1 MINFYP
7 LNTLS
12 ILIPLCIATVLASLS
27 SKSAF
32 SVALTKFLVND
43 IKRQGRGELQGTGNV
58 IYKLL
63 EALEPIEVLISACD
77 VEEFSLK
84 LTQWGAIFEMEIN

>member
-1 MINFYP
+1 MSIN
-7 LNTLS
+7 
-12 ILIPLCIATVLASLS
+12 
-27 SKSAF
+27 SKLVRMKVIGWQGDF
-32 SVALTKFLVND
+32 NSVALTKFLVND